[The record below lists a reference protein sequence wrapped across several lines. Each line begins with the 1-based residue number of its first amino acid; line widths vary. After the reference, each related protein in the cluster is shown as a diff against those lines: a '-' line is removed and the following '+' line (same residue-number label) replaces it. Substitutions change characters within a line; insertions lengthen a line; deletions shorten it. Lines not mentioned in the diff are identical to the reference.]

1 MELWRISAVQVS
13 EFDYSIEEFE
23 EYMFNVP
30 TANFWTMTNTDVQ
43 CMMGE
48 IMKADRYA
56 YSPAVP
62 RLYQKFFVDV
72 SNGKIINMTCHHDQ
86 GDILWCE
93 RPSHEHKVIISKF
106 RLTNVPIEIP

>member
-1 MELWRISAVQVS
+1 MQVS
-13 EFDYSIEEFE
+13 EFDYNIEEFE
-23 EYMFNVP
+23 DYMTNVP
-30 TANFWTMTNTDVQ
+30 TANFWTMNNTDVQ

-56 YSPAVP
+56 YKPAVP

-72 SNGKIINMTCHHDQ
+72 CNGKIINMTCHHDE

-93 RPSHEHKVIISKF
+93 HPCHEHKVIMSKF
-106 RLTNVPIEIP
+106 GLKNVPIEIP